1 VVKEEKMM
9 SHCRMNRLLPILA
22 ALVLSMP
29 IAAARANDSKPI
41 VTDTVVLLN
50 PVTLAGTHLP
60 AGTYSV
66 KAGDSKVTILAGGKV
81 VAEAPVEWKDEQ
93 SKPRLSAIVTAS
105 GRVTEIHFGGKMRY
119 IAIAG

>member
-1 VVKEEKMM
+1 M
-9 SHCRMNRLLPILA
+9 SHRWMNQVLPILA

-29 IAAARANDSKPI
+29 VAAARANNSKTI

-66 KAGDSKVTILAGGKV
+66 KADDSKVTVSAGGKV
-81 VAEAPVEWKDEQ
+81 VVEAPVEWKDEH
-93 SKPRLSAIVTAS
+93 SKPRMSVIVTAS

-119 IAIAG
+119 IAIAE